1 MVYVSQAFYLLV
13 NESFE
18 GLDIVATRRDE
29 QLIEIKIPP
38 NRAKALIGCWVY
50 RTIVART
57 LCPRSLCQITQVMK
71 DTS

>member
-38 NRAKALIGCWVY
+38 NRAKALISCYGLQNSCGAD
-50 RTIVART
+50 IMST
-57 LCPRSLCQITQVMK
+57 LTLSNN
-71 DTS
+71 SSNEGH

>member
-38 NRAKALIGCWVY
+38 NRAKALISCYGFTELLWRGQYVHAHF
-50 RTIVART
+50 V
-57 LCPRSLCQITQVMK
+57 K
-71 DTS
+71 